1 MIRMIKTAVLS
12 ALIGLGGLA
21 ALPAAAQADGL
32 YLNYGGQGSA
42 YGMNVQHRD
51 HGRHQDWRRDR
62 ERHHD
67 ARRDRG
73 RHDGCSAR
81 TALNKADR
89 MGVRRARVVD
99 SNRRIVRVAGHKF
112 NHRVVLTF
120 ANQRGCPVLR

>member
-32 YLNYGGQGSA
+32 YLNFGGHGSG
-42 YGMNVQHRD
+42 YGMHANHRD
-51 HGRHQDWRRDR
+51 HGRHHGWRRD
-62 ERHHD
+62 H
-67 ARRDRG
+67 G
-73 RHDGCSAR
+73 RHQACNARSA
-81 TALNKADR
+81 LDKAER

-99 SNRRIVRVAGHKF
+99 ANRRVVRVAGHKF